1 MKSGGL
7 IVPETSN
14 IVEELSAL
22 VSLPKEDVQ
31 KFLKVLNQAK
41 KCNIIFE
48 SGLMRITLEKGL
60 WTENELM
67 VRSERRFKVET

>member
-1 MKSGGL
+1 
-7 IVPETSN
+7 VPETSN

-22 VSLPKEDVQ
+22 VSLPKEDIQ

-41 KCNIIFE
+41 KCNVVFE
-48 SGLMRITLEKGL
+48 SELMKITLEKSL
-60 WTENELM
+60 WTENELV

>member
-1 MKSGGL
+1 M
-7 IVPETSN
+7 PETSN

-22 VSLPKEDVQ
+22 VSLPKEDIQ

-41 KCNIIFE
+41 KCNVVFE
-48 SGLMRITLEKGL
+48 SELMKITLEKSL
-60 WTENELM
+60 WTENELV